1 VNAAEITPPVGSEN
15 LTLAAHWKQKYLRE
29 RARRVS
35 AQATLIGVRKT
46 RDHYRG
52 LAEEYEFRLGIRRYR
67 GPVR

>member
-1 VNAAEITPPVGSEN
+1 VNAAEITPHGRSEN
-15 LTLAAHWKQKYLRE
+15 LTLAAHWKQKYLAE
-29 RARRVS
+29 YARRKS

-52 LAEEYEFRLGIRRYR
+52 LTEEYEFRLGIRRHR